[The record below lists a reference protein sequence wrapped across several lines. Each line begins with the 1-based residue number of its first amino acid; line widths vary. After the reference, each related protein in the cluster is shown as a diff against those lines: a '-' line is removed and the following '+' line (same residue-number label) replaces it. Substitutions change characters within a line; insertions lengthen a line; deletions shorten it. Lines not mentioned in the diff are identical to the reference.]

1 LDEKTYNSDLLIL
14 RTPPNYTNTIDDVVE
29 MTDYDRNKL
38 LEFPCEFPLKVMGK
52 NHEDFEVYVFTTVNR
67 HVGGHLTEAALK
79 SRPSK
84 NGNYASI
91 TVTFEA
97 QSQQQIDD
105 IYIELTAHEL
115 VLMAL

>member
-1 LDEKTYNSDLLIL
+1 
-14 RTPPNYTNTIDDVVE
+14 

-52 NHEDFEVYVFTTVNR
+52 NHVDFEVYVLTTVNQ
-67 HVGGHLTEAALK
+67 HVGGHLTEAAMRTK
-79 SRPSK
+79 PSK
-84 NGNYASI
+84 TGKFISLTI
-91 TVTFEA
+91 TFEA
-97 QSQQQIDD
+97 KSQKQIDA